1 MQALR
6 FLSKYFKR
14 SRIMG
19 EIQPGAM
26 IKYVGVCFSFLVW
39 GTPKKRTKPRSFRII
54 FQIKM
59 KVCIFFHWVICV
71 DI

>member
-39 GTPKKRTKPRSFRII
+39 GLRGQNLDHLGLSF
-54 FQIKM
+54 KL
-59 KVCIFFHWVICV
+59 K
-71 DI
+71 